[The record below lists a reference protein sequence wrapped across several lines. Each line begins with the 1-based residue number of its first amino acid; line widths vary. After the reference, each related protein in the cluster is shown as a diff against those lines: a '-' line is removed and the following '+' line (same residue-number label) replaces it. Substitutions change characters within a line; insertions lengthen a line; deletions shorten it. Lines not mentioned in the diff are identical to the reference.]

1 MMKKNTLI
9 AITVSILIAL
19 MLGVMSLQ
27 YRTINKY
34 KNLIEKI
41 DTTSI
46 ITVDTLF
53 LDKIIV
59 DSIPKEK
66 IVKIIQ
72 TDTLYKHEGDS
83 IIATPII
90 LKKKVI
96 QTR

>member
-1 MMKKNTLI
+1 MKKKTLI
-9 AITVSILIAL
+9 AITVSIIMAL
-19 MLGVMSLQ
+19 MLGVMHLQ
-27 YRTINKY
+27 NRTINKY
-34 KNLIEKI
+34 KNLLEKI
-41 DTTSI
+41 DTTTT

-66 IVKIIQ
+66 VVKIVQ

>member
-1 MMKKNTLI
+1 MKKNTLI
-9 AITVSILIAL
+9 AITVSIIMAL

-27 YRTINKY
+27 YRIINKY

-41 DTTSI
+41 DTTT
-46 ITVDTLF
+46 ITKVDTLF

-66 IVKIIQ
+66 VVKIIQ

>member
-1 MMKKNTLI
+1 MKNDKLLVVAAIIMTLMM
-9 AITVSILIAL
+9 
-19 MLGVMSLQ
+19 GVMFYQNRVLD
-27 YRTINKY
+27 KY
-34 KNLIEKI
+34 KNLLEKT

-46 ITVDTLF
+46 ITVDTLY

-66 IVKIIQ
+66 TITIIKR
-72 TDTLYKHEGDS
+72 DTLYKHDGDS

-96 QTR
+96 QTL

>member
-1 MMKKNTLI
+1 MKNNNVLI
-9 AITVSILIAL
+9 IIATVIMAL
-19 MLGVMSLQ
+19 MMVVMFYQNRVLD
-27 YRTINKY
+27 KY
-34 KNLIEKI
+34 KNLLEKI
-41 DTTSI
+41 DTTT
-46 ITVDTLF
+46 ITKVDTLF

-66 IVKIIQ
+66 VVKIIQ

>member
-1 MMKKNTLI
+1 MKKKTLI
-9 AITVSILIAL
+9 AITASIIMAL
-19 MLGVMSLQ
+19 MLGVMHLQ
-27 YRTINKY
+27 NRTINKY
-34 KNLIEKI
+34 KNLLEKI
-41 DTTSI
+41 DTTT
-46 ITVDTLF
+46 ITKVDTLF

>member
-1 MMKKNTLI
+1 MKNNNVLI
-9 AITVSILIAL
+9 IIATVIMAL
-19 MLGVMSLQ
+19 MMVVMFYQNRVLD
-27 YRTINKY
+27 KY
-34 KNLIEKI
+34 KNLLEKI
-41 DTTSI
+41 DTTT
-46 ITVDTLF
+46 ITKVDTLF

>member
-1 MMKKNTLI
+1 MKKKTLI
-9 AITVSILIAL
+9 AITVSIIMAL
-19 MLGVMSLQ
+19 MLGVMHLQ
-27 YRTINKY
+27 NRTINKY
-34 KNLIEKI
+34 KNLLEKI
-41 DTTSI
+41 DTTTT

-66 IVKIIQ
+66 VVKIIQ

>member
-1 MMKKNTLI
+1 MKNNNVLI
-9 AITVSILIAL
+9 IIATVIMAL
-19 MLGVMSLQ
+19 MMVVMFYQNRVLD
-27 YRTINKY
+27 KY
-34 KNLIEKI
+34 KNLLEKT
-41 DTTSI
+41 DTTT
-46 ITVDTLF
+46 ITKVDTLF

-66 IVKIIQ
+66 VVKIIQ

-90 LKKKVI
+90 LKKKVT

>member
-1 MMKKNTLI
+1 MKNNNVLI
-9 AITVSILIAL
+9 IIATVIMAL
-19 MLGVMSLQ
+19 MMVVMFYQNRVLD
-27 YRTINKY
+27 KY
-34 KNLIEKI
+34 KNLLEKI
-41 DTTSI
+41 DTTT
-46 ITVDTLF
+46 ITKVDTLF

-66 IVKIIQ
+66 VVKIIQ

-90 LKKKVI
+90 LKKKVT

>member
-1 MMKKNTLI
+1 MKKNTLI
-9 AITVSILIAL
+9 AITVSIIMAL
-19 MLGVMSLQ
+19 MLGVMHLQ
-27 YRTINKY
+27 NRTINKY
-34 KNLIEKI
+34 KNLLEKI
-41 DTTSI
+41 DTTTT

-66 IVKIIQ
+66 TITIIKR
-72 TDTLYKHEGDS
+72 DTLYKHEGDS

>member
-1 MMKKNTLI
+1 MKNDKLLVVAAIIMTLMM
-9 AITVSILIAL
+9 
-19 MLGVMSLQ
+19 GVMFYQNRVL
-27 YRTINKY
+27 NKY
-34 KNLIEKI
+34 KNLLEKT
-41 DTTSI
+41 DTTT
-46 ITVDTLF
+46 ITKVDTLF

-66 IVKIIQ
+66 TITIIKR
-72 TDTLYKHEGDS
+72 DTLYKHEGDS

>member
-1 MMKKNTLI
+1 MKNNNVLI
-9 AITVSILIAL
+9 IIATVIMAL
-19 MLGVMSLQ
+19 MMVVMFYQNRVLD
-27 YRTINKY
+27 KY
-34 KNLIEKI
+34 KNLLEKI
-41 DTTSI
+41 DTTTT

-66 IVKIIQ
+66 VVKIVQ